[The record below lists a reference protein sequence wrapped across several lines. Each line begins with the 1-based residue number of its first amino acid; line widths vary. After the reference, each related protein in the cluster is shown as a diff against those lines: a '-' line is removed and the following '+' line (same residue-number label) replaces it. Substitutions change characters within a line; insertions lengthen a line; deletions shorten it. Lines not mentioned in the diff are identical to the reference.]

1 MPGPQVGGLCRDK
14 ARIAAGALRHALVA
28 GRHNRHAFRETTVSF
43 RRIHF
48 VALFVLFALVLNLA
62 GCGFRLRDEVQLPSE
77 LRELRLDM
85 VDSGPRIRR
94 ELIAALERGGVSFAP
109 ADATEVAVLRIPT
122 NEALTEA
129 MTISEQ
135 ARVRE
140 YAVRHRVV
148 LEVLAAN
155 GDILMPQQEILL
167 QRDFVFDERDA
178 LGVAGQEEALRRDLE
193 REMVRTILRR
203 IESLDGA
210 AVATPKP

>member
-1 MPGPQVGGLCRDK
+1 MP
-14 ARIAAGALRHALVA
+14 
-28 GRHNRHAFRETTVSF
+28 F

-48 VALFVLFALVLNLA
+48 VALVALLVLASNLA
-62 GCGFRLRDEVQLPSE
+62 GCGFRLRDEVQLPSQ
-77 LRELRLDM
+77 LRHLRLDM

-94 ELIAALERGGVSFAP
+94 ELIAALERGGVNFAP
-109 ADATEVAVLRIPT
+109 ADATEVAVLRIPV
-122 NEALTEA
+122 NQALTEA

-155 GDILMPQQEILL
+155 GDTLLPSQEILL

-203 IESLDGA
+203 IESIGIAPAD
-210 AVATPKP
+210 PNP